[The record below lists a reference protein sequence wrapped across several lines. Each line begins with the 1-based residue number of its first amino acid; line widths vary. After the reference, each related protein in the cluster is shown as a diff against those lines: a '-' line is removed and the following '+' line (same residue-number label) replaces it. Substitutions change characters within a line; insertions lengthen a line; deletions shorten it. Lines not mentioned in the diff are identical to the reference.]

1 MSDAATILVEQ
12 LLGLPVEDRIAVMD
26 RIWDSFD
33 DATRER
39 LSLADGGDAED
50 VNEDPAFR
58 AELERRLQSVADGT
72 AELIPWEQA
81 RAAMREEL
89 ERRRAARTAGKSS

>member
-1 MSDAATILVEQ
+1 MSDAATTLVEQ

-33 DATRER
+33 DATRDR

-50 VNEDPAFR
+50 VNEDPAFQ
-58 AELERRLQSVADGT
+58 AELERRLAEVEEHPERLLDGPT
-72 AELIPWEQA
+72 VMAELREHLA
-81 RAAMREEL
+81 RK
-89 ERRRAARTAGKSS
+89 RAQ